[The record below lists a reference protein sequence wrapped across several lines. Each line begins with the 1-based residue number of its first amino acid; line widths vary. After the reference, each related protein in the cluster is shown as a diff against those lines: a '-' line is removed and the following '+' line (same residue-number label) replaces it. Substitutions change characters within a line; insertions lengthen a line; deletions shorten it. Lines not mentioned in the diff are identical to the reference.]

1 MIKAERA
8 KHYDVAYQVLDY
20 LYKQANLIRTLNQ
33 KEVTVTFSLKDIKK
47 HYKDDLFK
55 RDINY
60 GNIENV
66 LQFLTKNKIIR
77 IDSAFFV
84 LYNAIRIKKLI
95 EEPRIRYKEEDCTYL
110 IRHYEHKNKQIH
122 IVGEY
127 AKLMA
132 TNKEKG
138 NEFVHDYFNM
148 NFDDFLN
155 KYFKNRIRQL
165 NVSQTANKYNRI
177 FAELSLKQKEIIN
190 DQSKYITVFAG
201 PGSGK
206 TRLLVHK
213 LASLALLEKVKVE
226 QILALT
232 FSNAA
237 AVEFKTRLKDLIGD
251 IAYFVEVSTFHS
263 YCFKLLE
270 ITGDLRKSET
280 VVKDA
285 TEKILN

>member
-1 MIKAERA
+1 
-8 KHYDVAYQVLDY
+8 
-20 LYKQANLIRTLNQ
+20 
-33 KEVTVTFSLKDIKK
+33 
-47 HYKDDLFK
+47 
-55 RDINY
+55 
-60 GNIENV
+60 
-66 LQFLTKNKIIR
+66 
-77 IDSAFFV
+77 
-84 LYNAIRIKKLI
+84 
-95 EEPRIRYKEEDCTYL
+95 
-110 IRHYEHKNKQIH
+110 
-122 IVGEY
+122 
-127 AKLMA
+127 MA

-213 LASLALLEKVKVE
+213 LASCIIRKSEGGTN
-226 QILALT
+226 LALT

-285 TEKILN
+285 TEKY